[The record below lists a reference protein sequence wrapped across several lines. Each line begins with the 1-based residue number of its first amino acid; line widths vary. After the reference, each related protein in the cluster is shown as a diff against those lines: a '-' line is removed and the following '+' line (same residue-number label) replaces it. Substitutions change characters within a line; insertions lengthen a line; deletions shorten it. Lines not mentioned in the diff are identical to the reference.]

1 MGENERL
8 RKKRATRSKG
18 GLFLL
23 RLFGVEDDVG
33 RGGGKQEKR
42 TGGRNRRNRR
52 RYFFLAAGAATPAFC
67 AAFVTLPPAA
77 SDLSTLLMTPTATV

>member
-23 RLFGVEDDVG
+23 RLFGVEDDVE
-33 RGGGKQEKR
+33 RGGKQEKR
-42 TGGRNRRNRR
+42 TGGRNRGNRR